1 MLHNAHHFAVTTT
14 WTGNRGSGTSGYRA
28 YGRDHDIVA
37 EGKLGTIPGSSSPVY
52 RGDKDR
58 YNPEELLIASL
69 SACHMLWFLHL
80 CADAGIV
87 VTDYRDEAEGTMQVS
102 PDGSGEFK
110 EVVLRPVVRIAD
122 GTRSAALAG
131 LHHRAHDLCFIAR
144 SVNFPVRCEP
154 RNET

>member
-1 MLHNAHHFAVTTT
+1 MLEHAHSFNVTTT
-14 WTGNRGSGTSGYRA
+14 WTGNRGSGTSTYRA

-37 EGKLGTIPGSSSPVY
+37 DGKISSIPGSSTPVF
-52 RGDKDR
+52 RGDKER

-80 CADAGIV
+80 CAEAGIV
-87 VTDYRDEAEGTMQVS
+87 VTEYRDDAQGTMQLNA
-102 PDGSGEFK
+102 DGSGQFND
-110 EVVLRPVVRIAD
+110 VVLRPVVRIAD
-122 GTRSAALAG
+122 ASRSAAIAG

-154 RNET
+154 RTET

>member
-37 EGKLGTIPGSSSPVY
+37 EGKLGAIPGSSSPVY
-52 RGDKDR
+52 RGDRDR
-58 YNPEELLIASL
+58 YNPEELLIAAL
-69 SACHMLWFLHL
+69 SSCHMLWFLHL

-87 VTDYRDEAEGTMQVS
+87 VTEYRDEADGTMQVN

-110 EVVLRPVVRIAD
+110 EVVLRPIVRLAD
-122 GTRSAALAG
+122 ASRAAALTG
-131 LHHRAHDLCFIAR
+131 IHHRAHDLCFIAR
-144 SVNFPVRCEP
+144 SVNFPVRTEP
-154 RNET
+154 RIEP